1 MSSDTLSRRALLSR
15 RTFLQAA
22 GFTLAMS
29 ALGCSRPEP
38 SLRAVRPRQSPLAA
52 PGARVQYA
60 TTCGGCSAGCGV
72 LASVRDGRP
81 VKLEGL
87 PGHPV
92 SGGALCAAGQAS
104 ILGLYDAE
112 RLSRP
117 RIHGAPVSW
126 STLDARLQADIA
138 AAGGAVR
145 VLTGTDAAASP
156 TTRSQIDRFLGG
168 FADGRHDVFDVLSC
182 SAIADAHEA
191 THGVRA
197 VPRLRFDLADVVVG
211 FEADFLGTW
220 ISPVEFSAQY
230 ARARPALHVQFESV
244 VTLTGCR
251 ADRRIVTPPDGLGE
265 AMAALYRSLAER
277 AGLDRGPSRASSGT
291 GRTGEDIPGMA
302 ARLWRARGRALVVC
316 GSADPA
322 LQRLANGI
330 NELLSSYGAT
340 LDLTRPS
347 RQRLGNDKAL
357 ETLIEELAE
366 GRVGTLVVSGVNPA
380 YSFGSAWRDA
390 LMRVPVLV
398 AASERLDET
407 SSLAGY
413 VCPVPHPLESW
424 GDYEPVAGTLCLRQ
438 PLAAPAGQTRTLEE
452 SLAAWMNRPADAVE
466 LVRRRWRDDVY
477 DPASDGPSFDDFW
490 DRSLREGRIDRAG
503 QPAPGGV
510 FNPAAVDGT
519 PPATARTAGTLMLVG
534 YPSLSMLDGRQGYN
548 PWLLE
553 LPDPVTRTTWDSCAS
568 LSPATARAL
577 GLGDGDVVRIESDR
591 RGGDAIEVPVVVQP
605 GQDDSVVAVPLGYG
619 QMTSARFANLG
630 PAWIGRAWPDEN
642 GGLVGANVA
651 PLVAAGHGPSG
662 PVAARLAAVGRRRP
676 LARAQAPERLQPMD
690 GAEAWGSASAGVVV
704 RIAGADLGSAD
715 ILPGVARRG
724 AAGLTLWDDHPYPG
738 PRWGMVIDL
747 EACTGCGA
755 CVVACQA
762 ENNTP
767 VVGRDEMGR
776 ERGMHW
782 LRVDRHFLGGD
793 DDPAIAFQP
802 VTCHHCGR
810 APCETVC
817 PVLATTHSSDGL
829 NQQVYSRCV
838 GTRYCMNNCPLKV
851 RRFNWFD
858 YAREGE
864 SFGPA
869 LNPEVTVRSRGV
881 AEKCT
886 FCVQRIQEARLVAR
900 QEGRPLQDGEVIPAC
915 AQTCPASAITFGD
928 LKDPQSQVSRRRSS
942 PRTYS
947 LFEDMGLLPAVHY
960 QALVDPGAA
969 GEDEG
974 HGA

>member
-1 MSSDTLSRRALLSR
+1 MSSDGFSRRAPLSR

-22 GFTLAMS
+22 GFTLAVS

-38 SLRAVRPRQSPLAA
+38 SLRAVRPRQPPLAA
-52 PGARVQYA
+52 PGTRIQYA

-112 RLSRP
+112 RLTCP
-117 RIHGAPVSW
+117 RMDGEPVSW
-126 STLDARLQADIA
+126 STLDARLRADIA

-156 TTRSQIDRFLGG
+156 TTRRQIDRFLGD
-168 FADGRHDVFDVLSC
+168 FADGRHDVCDVLSC
-182 SAIADAHEA
+182 SAIAEAHEA

-197 VPRLRFDLADVVVG
+197 VPRMRFDRAEIVVG
-211 FEADFLGTW
+211 FAADFLGTW
-220 ISPVEFSAQY
+220 ISPVEFSGQY
-230 ARARPALHVQFESV
+230 ARARPGRHVQFESV

-251 ADRRIVTPPDGLGE
+251 ADRRIVTPPDMLG
-265 AMAALYRSLAER
+265 ATMAALYRSLAER
-277 AGLDRGPSRASSGT
+277 AGLDPGPSPARPAT
-291 GRTGEDIPGMA
+291 GRTGEEIPGIA

-330 NELLSSYGAT
+330 NELLWSYGAT
-340 LDLTRPS
+340 LDLTQPS

-357 ETLIEELAE
+357 ETLLEELA
-366 GRVGTLVVSGVNPA
+366 GGQVGTLVVSGVNPA
-380 YSFGSAWRDA
+380 YALGSAWRAA

-398 AASERLDET
+398 AATERLDET
-407 SSLAGY
+407 SSLARF

-438 PLAAPAGQTRTLEE
+438 PVAAPAGETRTLEE
-452 SLAAWMNRPADAVE
+452 SLAAWMHRPADALE
-466 LVRRRWRDDVY
+466 LVRRRWRDDVF
-477 DPASDGPSFDDFW
+477 DPVSDGPSFDDFW
-490 DRSLREGRIDRAG
+490 DRSVREGWIDRAG
-503 QPAPGGV
+503 RPAPGGV
-510 FNPAAVDGT
+510 FTPAAVDWT
-519 PPATARTAGTLMLVG
+519 PPATERATGTLNLVG
-534 YPSLSMLDGRQGYN
+534 YPSPPMLDGRQGYN

-577 GLGDGDVVRIESDR
+577 GLGEGDIVRIETDR
-591 RGGDAIEVPVVVQP
+591 TGGAIEVPVVVQP

-619 QMTSARFANLG
+619 QMASARFANLG
-630 PAWIGRAWPDEN
+630 PTWIGRARTDEN
-642 GGLVGANVA
+642 GDLVGANVA
-651 PLVAAGHGPSG
+651 PLLAAGHWPAG
-662 PVAARLAAVGRRRP
+662 PVAARLAAVGRHRS
-676 LARAQAPERLQPMD
+676 LARAQLPERLQPMD
-690 GAEAWGSASAGVVV
+690 GAGAWGSASAGVVV
-704 RIAGADLGSAD
+704 QVAGADIGSAD
-715 ILPGVARRG
+715 VIPGVAPRSE
-724 AAGLTLWDDHPYPG
+724 AGPTLWGDHPYPG

-747 EACTGCGA
+747 DACTGCGA

-767 VVGRDEMGR
+767 VVGRDEMR
-776 ERGMHW
+776 RQRGMHW
-782 LRVDRHFLGGD
+782 LRVDRHLLGGD

-810 APCETVC
+810 APCEAVC

-858 YAREGE
+858 YARAGE

-900 QEGRPLQDGEVIPAC
+900 QEGRPLQDGDVTPAC
-915 AQTCPASAITFGD
+915 AQTCPASAISFGD
-928 LKDPQSQVSRRRSS
+928 LNDPQSQVSRRRSS
-942 PRTYS
+942 PLTYS

-960 QALVDPGAA
+960 QAVVDRG
-969 GEDEG
+969 GTDGDEG
-974 HGA
+974 HEA